1 MAIEISELCINTT
14 VVNESVLSV
23 KSREKINDKTAFD
36 VEGLREKILGDCK
49 LMITEL
55 LERDMER

>member
-36 VEGLREKILGDCK
+36 VESLREKILGDCK